1 MKYLR
6 NYCSGKLLDDRG
18 FSLPIVLGIIGLC
31 AGLVLGYWSTVKS
44 ELGSTQNY
52 YEGVKAS
59 YYAECGARKAL
70 GKLSDGTYYSNSN
83 TARAD
88 VSANPVDSDGKYS
101 VICYNPTFPSSSPTY
116 DANKRAIESIG
127 LGNGS
132 VSRTLVL
139 NPITCVPPWG
149 NMSDFA
155 LFTVGGATLT
165 GSAAIVGSV
174 ATNGTLNLDWSAH
187 VTGNAAANTIV
198 HAAALSVAISG
209 TATTSYNCTGLAAL
223 KPANDTSSTTVLRR
237 STYSALTHPTGATL
251 TGSDY
256 SYPWHDPAPVITG
269 GNYYCPG
276 KLAFSDSQV
285 VTGTGPVLIYA
296 VGDIHLGGSGHL
308 GKSDG
313 TGGDFMLITEGNIL
327 IDGDAKVYNTV
338 AIAGGTITV
347 GGSGALTG
355 SAISFSAS
363 PAIFS
368 GVGLTYDAAT
378 FALFPTVIAGLSV
391 TSPGWSGGAA
401 MQITIG
407 GYYYQ

>member
-6 NYCSGKLLDDRG
+6 KFRANNRLGNRG
-18 FSLPIVLGIIGLC
+18 FSLPIVLGIIGLIC
-31 AGLVLGYWSTVKS
+31 GLLLGYMSTSRS
-44 ELGSTQNY
+44 ELGSTQAF
-52 YEGVKAS
+52 YESATAS
-59 YYAECGARKAL
+59 NFAECGARAAL
-70 GKLSDGTYYSNSN
+70 SKLNDTTYYSNSN
-83 TARAD
+83 KAKAD
-88 VSANPVDSDGKYS
+88 VSIDPAESGKYR
-101 VICYNPTFPSSSPTY
+101 VLCYNPTFGLPSY
-116 DANKRAIESIG
+116 DANKRAIESTG
-127 LGNGS
+127 LGSGS

-165 GSAAIVGSV
+165 GSASIVGSV
-174 ATNGTLNLDWSAH
+174 ATNGTLNLDWSTH
-187 VTGNAAANTIV
+187 VTGNAAGNTIV

-209 TATTSYNCTGLAAL
+209 TATTSYNCAGLAAL
-223 KPANDTSSTTVLRR
+223 KPASDTSSTTVLRR
-237 STYSALTHPTGATL
+237 STYSALAHPTGATL

-276 KLAFSDSQV
+276 KLSFSDSQV

-327 IDGDAKVYNTV
+327 IDGDAKAYNTI

-347 GGSGALTG
+347 SGSGALTG
-355 SAISFSAS
+355 SAISFSS
-363 PAIFS
+363 TPATFS

-391 TSPGWSGGAA
+391 TSPGWSGGTA

-407 GYYYQ
+407 GYSYQ